1 MGGPS
6 GERKD
11 NGAGRR
17 GWFAGGRWL
26 VAGTV
31 VVGLEAAL
39 ILALAWV
46 PPETFDLPSDP
57 PIVVSLVDP
66 PRPAPPAPQP
76 EPGEAPA
83 PAEAA
88 PEAPAPRVAPPA
100 RPASPPRPTRRPPPP
115 EVEPLPIPAAVAPPG
130 PPLPLLGA
138 TELAGATRVGFGPG
152 GGGGGSGTGGG
163 GGGSGGGCD
172 MLKRLQEALRD
183 DAEVRSAVEAAH
195 REMNAGGK
203 AIQVWDGDW
212 LQSRGQEGKGLAGV
226 RQAISVE
233 VAFAPAECRA
243 QAMRGLAVLALD
255 DRSDGA
261 KLVLGRGAWRWS
273 DLLDLRR

>member
-1 MGGPS
+1 MREPS
-6 GERKD
+6 TRRAGRKT
-11 NGAGRR
+11 GAGRVA
-17 GWFAGGRWL
+17 GWTAAGGL
-26 VAGTV
+26 

-39 ILALAWV
+39 ILGLAWV
-46 PPETFDLPSDP
+46 PAETFHPPVDP

-66 PRPAPPAPQP
+66 PPPPPPAPQP
-76 EPGEAPA
+76 QPAEVPA

-88 PEAPAPRVAPPA
+88 PPAPAPRVAPPA

-115 EVEPLPIPAAVAPPG
+115 EVKPLPIPASVAPPG
-130 PPLPLLGA
+130 PPLPLIGA
-138 TELAGATRVGFGPG
+138 TALAGATRVGAGPG
-152 GGGGGSGTGGG
+152 GGGGGQGTGGG
-163 GGGSGGGCD
+163 GGGAGGGCD

-183 DAEVRSAVEAAH
+183 DVEVRAAIQTAH
-195 REMNAGGK
+195 REMSAQGR

-255 DRSDGA
+255 DRADGA
-261 KLVLGRGAWRWS
+261 KLALGRAAWRWS

>member
-1 MGGPS
+1 MREPS
-6 GERKD
+6 TGRAGRKT
-11 NGAGRR
+11 GAGRVA
-17 GWFAGGRWL
+17 GWTAAGGL
-26 VAGTV
+26 

-39 ILALAWV
+39 ILGLAWV
-46 PPETFDLPSDP
+46 PAETFDPPVDP

-66 PRPAPPAPQP
+66 PPPPPPAPQP
-76 EPGEAPA
+76 QPAEAPA

-88 PEAPAPRVAPPA
+88 PPAPAPRVAPPA

-115 EVEPLPIPAAVAPPG
+115 QVKPQPIPASVAPPG
-130 PPLPLLGA
+130 PPLPQIGA
-138 TELAGATRVGFGPG
+138 TALAGATRVGAGPG
-152 GGGGGSGTGGG
+152 GGGGGQGTGGG
-163 GGGSGGGCD
+163 GGGAGGGCD

-183 DAEVRSAVEAAH
+183 DVEVRAAIQTAH
-195 REMNAGGK
+195 REMSAQGK

-233 VAFAPAECRA
+233 VAFAPEECRA

-255 DRSDGA
+255 DRADGA
-261 KLVLGRGAWRWS
+261 KLALGRAAWRWS